1 MSPDPAPVLARVRDI
16 ALTLPAAMERLSHG
30 SPGFH
35 IEKGKFFAYFWH
47 NHHGDGETVVIVK
60 TADGEEQAL
69 LIELDPDCYFRPAY
83 LGPSGWVA
91 MRLDR
96 DDTDWDRVGDRIAR
110 SWELVAPRRL
120 RGSKLGQNNA
130 VTERILAPGQEQ
142 RGSDAFAS

>member
-1 MSPDPAPVLARVRDI
+1 MTIDPDPLLKKVREI
-16 ALTLPAAMERLSHG
+16 ALALPAAMERSSHG

-47 NHHGDGETVVIVK
+47 NHHGDGETVAIVK
-60 TADGEEQAL
+60 SADNEEQAM
-69 LIELDPDCYFRPAY
+69 LIEMDPDFYFRPAY

-96 DDTDWDRVGDRIAR
+96 DETDWDRVADRIAR

-120 RGSKLGQNNA
+120 LEMGGR
-130 VTERILAPGQEQ
+130 
-142 RGSDAFAS
+142 